1 MSAKNLA
8 GKKNRCRLNHR
19 DILWFP
25 FINLPNTKSP
35 PTFGESDMLVG
46 EEPAFIESQV
56 GLRIGVRQRG
66 CNGLSYT
73 LDYAKEKQKF
83 DETVKQVCCNHHD
96 KIHCKIFM
104 VVVFLWNLL

>member
-8 GKKNRCRLNHR
+8 GKKNHR

-104 VVVFLWNLL
+104 VVFFLWNHH

>member
-8 GKKNRCRLNHR
+8 GKKNHR

-35 PTFGESDMLVG
+35 PTFGESDMPVG
-46 EEPAFIESQV
+46 EEPAIFESQV

-104 VVVFLWNLL
+104 VVVFLWN

>member
-8 GKKNRCRLNHR
+8 GKKNHR

-104 VVVFLWNLL
+104 VVVFLWN

>member
-73 LDYAKEKQKF
+73 LD
-83 DETVKQVCCNHHD
+83 
-96 KIHCKIFM
+96 
-104 VVVFLWNLL
+104 